1 MTKKFISS
9 LILLVIINYNA
20 IADIPEI
27 LIKPNNEEYTRLS
40 TGLAGSNITIIS
52 SETILSKPNDNIHQ
66 ILEDFSGI
74 EVRKYYDGVEN
85 VKSEIDMRGFGEA
98 AKSNSLIL
106 LNGNRLN
113 SIDMSFVDLS
123 NIPLESIERIEII
136 RGGSGSTL

>member
-1 MTKKFISS
+1 MTKKLVLSII
-9 LILLVIINYNA
+9 ILLTFSYNA

-27 LIKPNNEEYTRLS
+27 LIKPTNEEYTRLS

-52 SETILSKPNDNIHQ
+52 SEMISSRPNDNIHE

-74 EVRKYYDGVEN
+74 EVRKYYDGVDN

-98 AKSNSLIL
+98 AKSNSIIL

-123 NIPLESIERIEII
+123 NIPLETIERI
-136 RGGSGSTL
+136 